1 MYSRHDFMGCPIDD
15 YSFEQ
20 TVKEVLERIE
30 GGEAPS
36 LIHFL
41 NVAKIVKARK
51 DVALR
56 QLLWNGEF
64 VLPDGK
70 PLLWF
75 ARAFGIHLPTRVN
88 GTDLMERLLAESAQK
103 GFRIYLLGATPDI
116 LEACVLKIRSIYPG
130 SNICGYRD
138 GYFGADEVE
147 NVIKA
152 INSARPH
159 ILFIGMPTP
168 RKEFFAQDYR
178 SRLNVPVIQG
188 VGGSFDVLAG
198 AVPRAPTWMQHCGLE
213 WLFRV
218 LQEPGRLF
226 WRYFSTNTVFIA
238 IFFIHLLRRVLREG
252 RKKDKP
258 QRRL

>member
-1 MYSRHDFMGCPIDD
+1 MGCPIDD
-15 YSFEQ
+15 YSFDQAVREI
-20 TVKEVLERIE
+20 LERIV
-30 GGEAPS
+30 GRGAPS
-36 LIHFL
+36 VIHFL

-56 QLLWNGEF
+56 HVLWAGDF

-103 GFRIYLLGATPDI
+103 GLHIYLLGATPEI

-130 SNICGYRD
+130 SRICGYRD
-138 GYFGADEVE
+138 GYFGSDEIE
-147 NVIKA
+147 NVISE
-152 INSARPH
+152 INSTRPH

-178 SRLNVPVIQG
+178 SQLNVPVIQG

-198 AVPRAPTWMQHCGLE
+198 AVPRAPTWMQYCGLE

-218 LQEPGRLF
+218 LQEPHRLF
-226 WRYFSTNTVFIA
+226 WRYFSTNTVFIT
-238 IFFIHLLRRVLREG
+238 IFFGFLLRHLLKERE
-252 RKKDKP
+252 
-258 QRRL
+258 QR